1 MFKTISMTAVSAA
14 LIFGTLAASPA
25 STAFA
30 KSYFVKQRTANVTE
44 HRRGVLVY
52 DQGPKRG
59 LITKA
64 YHMGN
69 RSISFF
75 K

>member
-1 MFKTISMTAVSAA
+1 MFKRISLTAVSVSLMLAT
-14 LIFGTLAASPA
+14 FAASP
-25 STAFA
+25 AFA
-30 KSYFVKQRTANVTE
+30 KSYFVKQRTSNVSV

-52 DQGPKRG
+52 DQGPARG

-69 RSISFF
+69 RSISF